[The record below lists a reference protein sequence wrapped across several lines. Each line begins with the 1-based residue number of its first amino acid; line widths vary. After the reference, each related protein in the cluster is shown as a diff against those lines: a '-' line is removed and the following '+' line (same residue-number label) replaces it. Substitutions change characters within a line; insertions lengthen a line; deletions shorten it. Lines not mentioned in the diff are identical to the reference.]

1 MNPLKTEQI
10 LNSLKADMILS
21 REIIKE
27 TAFEM
32 IDQGFSHFPIFV
44 AHQLQQEVPIGENL
58 IDHNELGLGWSINV
72 STLDEFLKKSL
83 IKKDRESFFRETY
96 KDPKEHACFFVISE
110 TGGQFVF
117 IPYEIE
123 LPPNQFQQ

>member
-58 IDHNELGLGWSINV
+58 IDHNE
-72 STLDEFLKKSL
+72 
-83 IKKDRESFFRETY
+83 
-96 KDPKEHACFFVISE
+96 
-110 TGGQFVF
+110 
-117 IPYEIE
+117 
-123 LPPNQFQQ
+123 